1 MNFRTFLRENKM
13 DEPQNNV
20 SEINIIDEKPKQK
33 SASKQKKNSAGFI
46 ILIAL
51 IVITLG
57 FASYAVITRQDDSSA
72 PVNTEQNNT
81 NNKPIEIFKSFNFS
95 SENEK
100 GPVLPKGEYIAKIFI
115 TGVIQEENKT
125 YSQKWL
131 LNTIS
136 ALEKDDNNKGII
148 LFIDSPGGSV
158 YESDE
163 AYLAL
168 LQYQKSN
175 KPVWAY
181 MGSLAASGGYYISCG
196 AQYICANRNT
206 LTGSIGVIAGESVDL
221 TELMANL
228 GIKSKTFT
236 AGRNKNMLNYNSS
249 LTEEHEQIMQ
259 SIADECYE
267 QFTDIVAESRGLSK
281 EEVYKL
287 ADGRIY
293 TASQAKEASLI
304 NSIGT
309 LDELIETMQR
319 KEFDFAE
326 YETAD
331 FSYQKEDSIYRM
343 IMGSAKEFKKASL
356 GIPDAVMEVLE
367 PQIEFPAYYYK

>member
-1 MNFRTFLRENKM
+1 MKIKFSKDNYSKKGIAVFACTVALAAAIFIFNTANSALNKNKKSTISAVSNSETKIKDKLLGKKENKF
-13 DEPQNNV
+13 
-20 SEINIIDEKPKQK
+20 PK
-33 SASKQKKNSAGFI
+33 N
-46 ILIAL
+46 
-51 IVITLG
+51 
-57 FASYAVITRQDDSSA
+57 
-72 PVNTEQNNT
+72 
-81 NNKPIEIFKSFNFS
+81 
-95 SENEK
+95 
-100 GPVLPKGEYIAKIFI
+100 EYIAKLFI
-115 TGVIQEENKT
+115 KGVISESNDSYNQEWIL
-125 YSQKWL
+125 S
-131 LNTIS
+131 TIKNLQEDTNNRGIVLVINS
-136 ALEKDDNNKGII
+136 PGGGVYQADEVFLALEKYKKETER
-148 LFIDSPGGSV
+148 PV
-158 YESDE
+158 Y
-163 AYLAL
+163 AYFT
-168 LQYQKSN
+168 
-175 KPVWAY
+175 
-181 MGSLAASGGYYISCG
+181 SLAASGGYYVGC
-196 AQYICANRNT
+196 AADYIMANRNS
-206 LTGSIGVIAGESVDL
+206 LTGSIGVIAGQFTDL
-221 TELMANL
+221 TGLMEKW
-228 GIKSKTFT
+228 GIKSTT
-236 AGRNKNMLNYNSS
+236 IHSGRNKLMGNFNEPM
-249 LTEEHEQIMQ
+249 TQEQQEIMQ

-267 QFTDIVAESRGLSK
+267 QFTDIVAETRGLSK

>member
-1 MNFRTFLRENKM
+1 MKIKFSKENYSKKGLAVFACTIILAAAIFIFNTASSALNKNAKSTISAVSNSDAKIKDKLLGKKENKF
-13 DEPQNNV
+13 
-20 SEINIIDEKPKQK
+20 PK
-33 SASKQKKNSAGFI
+33 N
-46 ILIAL
+46 
-51 IVITLG
+51 
-57 FASYAVITRQDDSSA
+57 
-72 PVNTEQNNT
+72 
-81 NNKPIEIFKSFNFS
+81 
-95 SENEK
+95 
-100 GPVLPKGEYIAKIFI
+100 EYIAKLFI
-115 TGVIQEENKT
+115 KGVISEANDSYNQEWIL
-125 YSQKWL
+125 S
-131 LNTIS
+131 TIKDLQEDTNNRGIILVINS
-136 ALEKDDNNKGII
+136 PGGGVYQADEVFLALEKYKKETER
-148 LFIDSPGGSV
+148 PV
-158 YESDE
+158 Y
-163 AYLAL
+163 AYFT
-168 LQYQKSN
+168 
-175 KPVWAY
+175 
-181 MGSLAASGGYYISCG
+181 SLAASGGYYVGC
-196 AQYICANRNT
+196 AADYIMANRNS
-206 LTGSIGVIAGESVDL
+206 LTGSIGVIAGQFTDL
-221 TELMANL
+221 TGLMEKW
-228 GIKSKTFT
+228 GIKSTT
-236 AGRNKNMLNYNSS
+236 IHAGRNKLMGNFNEPM
-249 LTEEHEQIMQ
+249 TQEQREIMQ

-331 FSYQKEDSIYRM
+331 FSYQKEDSIYSL

>member
-1 MNFRTFLRENKM
+1 MKIKFSKENYSKKGIAIFACTVALAAAIFIFNTANSALNKNTKSTISAVSNSETKIKDKLLGKKENKF
-13 DEPQNNV
+13 
-20 SEINIIDEKPKQK
+20 PK
-33 SASKQKKNSAGFI
+33 N
-46 ILIAL
+46 
-51 IVITLG
+51 
-57 FASYAVITRQDDSSA
+57 
-72 PVNTEQNNT
+72 
-81 NNKPIEIFKSFNFS
+81 
-95 SENEK
+95 
-100 GPVLPKGEYIAKIFI
+100 EYIAKLFI
-115 TGVIQEENKT
+115 KGVISESNDSYNQEWIL
-125 YSQKWL
+125 S
-131 LNTIS
+131 TIKNLQEDTNNRGIVLVINS
-136 ALEKDDNNKGII
+136 PGGGVYQADEVFLALEKYKKETER
-148 LFIDSPGGSV
+148 PV
-158 YESDE
+158 Y
-163 AYLAL
+163 AYFT
-168 LQYQKSN
+168 
-175 KPVWAY
+175 
-181 MGSLAASGGYYISCG
+181 SLAASGGYYVGC
-196 AQYICANRNT
+196 AADYIMANRNS
-206 LTGSIGVIAGESVDL
+206 LTGSIGVIAGQFTDL
-221 TELMANL
+221 TGLMEKW
-228 GIKSKTFT
+228 GIKSTT
-236 AGRNKNMLNYNSS
+236 IHSGRNKLMGNFNEPM
-249 LTEEHEQIMQ
+249 TQEQQEIMQ

>member
-1 MNFRTFLRENKM
+1 MKIKFSKDNYSKKGIAVFACTVALAAAIFIFNTANSALNKNKKSTISAVSNSETKIKDKLLGKKENKF
-13 DEPQNNV
+13 
-20 SEINIIDEKPKQK
+20 PK
-33 SASKQKKNSAGFI
+33 N
-46 ILIAL
+46 
-51 IVITLG
+51 
-57 FASYAVITRQDDSSA
+57 
-72 PVNTEQNNT
+72 
-81 NNKPIEIFKSFNFS
+81 
-95 SENEK
+95 
-100 GPVLPKGEYIAKIFI
+100 EYIAKLFI
-115 TGVIQEENKT
+115 KGVISESNDSYNQEWIL
-125 YSQKWL
+125 S
-131 LNTIS
+131 TIKNLQEDTNNRGIVLVINS
-136 ALEKDDNNKGII
+136 PGGGVYQADEVFLALEKYKKETER
-148 LFIDSPGGSV
+148 PV
-158 YESDE
+158 Y
-163 AYLAL
+163 AYFT
-168 LQYQKSN
+168 
-175 KPVWAY
+175 
-181 MGSLAASGGYYISCG
+181 SLAASGGYYVGC
-196 AQYICANRNT
+196 AADYIMANRNS
-206 LTGSIGVIAGESVDL
+206 LTGSIGVIAGQFTDL
-221 TELMANL
+221 TGLMEKW
-228 GIKSKTFT
+228 GIKSTT
-236 AGRNKNMLNYNSS
+236 IHSGRNKLMGNFNEPM
-249 LTEEHEQIMQ
+249 TQEQREIMQ

>member
-1 MNFRTFLRENKM
+1 MKIKFSKDNYSKKGIAVFACTVALAATIFIFNTANSALNKNTKSTISAVSNSETKIKDKLLGKKENKF
-13 DEPQNNV
+13 
-20 SEINIIDEKPKQK
+20 PK
-33 SASKQKKNSAGFI
+33 N
-46 ILIAL
+46 
-51 IVITLG
+51 
-57 FASYAVITRQDDSSA
+57 
-72 PVNTEQNNT
+72 
-81 NNKPIEIFKSFNFS
+81 
-95 SENEK
+95 
-100 GPVLPKGEYIAKIFI
+100 EYIAKLFI
-115 TGVIQEENKT
+115 KGVISESNDSYNQEWIL
-125 YSQKWL
+125 S
-131 LNTIS
+131 TIKNLQEDTNNRGIVLVINS
-136 ALEKDDNNKGII
+136 PGGGVYQADEVFLALEKYKKETER
-148 LFIDSPGGSV
+148 PV
-158 YESDE
+158 Y
-163 AYLAL
+163 AYFT
-168 LQYQKSN
+168 
-175 KPVWAY
+175 
-181 MGSLAASGGYYISCG
+181 SLAASGGYYVGC
-196 AQYICANRNT
+196 AADYIMANRNS
-206 LTGSIGVIAGESVDL
+206 LTGSIGVIAGQFTDL
-221 TELMANL
+221 TGLMEKW
-228 GIKSKTFT
+228 GIKSTT
-236 AGRNKNMLNYNSS
+236 IHSGRNKLMGNFNEPM
-249 LTEEHEQIMQ
+249 TQEQQEIMQ

>member
-1 MNFRTFLRENKM
+1 MKIKFSKDNYSKKGIAVFACTVALAAAIFIFNTANSALNKNTKSTISAVSNSETKIKDKLLGKKENKF
-13 DEPQNNV
+13 
-20 SEINIIDEKPKQK
+20 PK
-33 SASKQKKNSAGFI
+33 N
-46 ILIAL
+46 
-51 IVITLG
+51 
-57 FASYAVITRQDDSSA
+57 
-72 PVNTEQNNT
+72 
-81 NNKPIEIFKSFNFS
+81 
-95 SENEK
+95 
-100 GPVLPKGEYIAKIFI
+100 EYIAKLFI
-115 TGVIQEENKT
+115 KGVISESNDSYNQEWIL
-125 YSQKWL
+125 S
-131 LNTIS
+131 TIKNLQEDTNNRGIVLVINS
-136 ALEKDDNNKGII
+136 PGGGVYQADEVFLALEKYKKKTER
-148 LFIDSPGGSV
+148 PV
-158 YESDE
+158 Y
-163 AYLAL
+163 AYFT
-168 LQYQKSN
+168 
-175 KPVWAY
+175 
-181 MGSLAASGGYYISCG
+181 SLAASGGYYVGC
-196 AQYICANRNT
+196 AADYIMANRNS
-206 LTGSIGVIAGESVDL
+206 LTGSIGVIAGQFTDL
-221 TELMANL
+221 TGLMEKW
-228 GIKSKTFT
+228 GIKSTT
-236 AGRNKNMLNYNSS
+236 IHSGRNKLMGNFNEPM
-249 LTEEHEQIMQ
+249 TQEQREIMQ

>member
-1 MNFRTFLRENKM
+1 MKIKFSKENYSKKGIAVFACTVALAAAIFIFNTANSALNKNKKSTISAVSNSETKIKDKLLGKKENKF
-13 DEPQNNV
+13 
-20 SEINIIDEKPKQK
+20 PK
-33 SASKQKKNSAGFI
+33 N
-46 ILIAL
+46 
-51 IVITLG
+51 
-57 FASYAVITRQDDSSA
+57 
-72 PVNTEQNNT
+72 
-81 NNKPIEIFKSFNFS
+81 
-95 SENEK
+95 
-100 GPVLPKGEYIAKIFI
+100 EYIAKLFI
-115 TGVIQEENKT
+115 KGVISESNDSYNQEWIL
-125 YSQKWL
+125 S
-131 LNTIS
+131 TIKNLQEDTNNRGIILVINS
-136 ALEKDDNNKGII
+136 PGGGVYQADEVFLALEKYKKKTEH
-148 LFIDSPGGSV
+148 PV
-158 YESDE
+158 Y
-163 AYLAL
+163 AYFT
-168 LQYQKSN
+168 
-175 KPVWAY
+175 
-181 MGSLAASGGYYISCG
+181 SLAASGGYYVGC
-196 AQYICANRNT
+196 AADYIMANRNS
-206 LTGSIGVIAGESVDL
+206 LTGSIGVIAGQFTDL
-221 TELMANL
+221 TGLMEKW
-228 GIKSKTFT
+228 GIKSTT
-236 AGRNKNMLNYNSS
+236 IHSGRNKLMGNFNEPM
-249 LTEEHEQIMQ
+249 TQEQQEIMQ

>member
-1 MNFRTFLRENKM
+1 MKIKFSTENYSKKGLAVFACTIILAAAIFIFKTANSILSKNTKSTISTVSNSEAKIKDKLLGKKENKF
-13 DEPQNNV
+13 
-20 SEINIIDEKPKQK
+20 PK
-33 SASKQKKNSAGFI
+33 S
-46 ILIAL
+46 
-51 IVITLG
+51 
-57 FASYAVITRQDDSSA
+57 
-72 PVNTEQNNT
+72 
-81 NNKPIEIFKSFNFS
+81 
-95 SENEK
+95 
-100 GPVLPKGEYIAKIFI
+100 EYIAKLFI
-115 TGVIQEENKT
+115 KGVISEANDSYNQEWILSTIKDLQEDENNRGIVLVINSPGGGV
-125 YSQKWL
+125 YQADEVFL
-131 LNTIS
+131 
-136 ALEKDDNNKGII
+136 ALEKYKKETER
-148 LFIDSPGGSV
+148 PV
-158 YESDE
+158 Y
-163 AYLAL
+163 AYFT
-168 LQYQKSN
+168 
-175 KPVWAY
+175 
-181 MGSLAASGGYYISCG
+181 SLAASGGYYVGC
-196 AQYICANRNT
+196 AADYIMANRNS
-206 LTGSIGVIAGESVDL
+206 LTGSIGVIAGQFTDL
-221 TELMANL
+221 TGFMEKW
-228 GIKSKTFT
+228 GIKSTT
-236 AGRNKNMLNYNSS
+236 IHAGRNKLMGNFNEPM
-249 LTEEHEQIMQ
+249 TQEQRNIMQ

-331 FSYQKEDSIYRM
+331 FSYKKEDSIYSL

>member
-1 MNFRTFLRENKM
+1 MKIKFSTENYSKKGLAVFACTIILAAAIFIFNTASSALNKNTKSTISAVSNSEAKIKDKLLGKKENKF
-13 DEPQNNV
+13 
-20 SEINIIDEKPKQK
+20 PK
-33 SASKQKKNSAGFI
+33 N
-46 ILIAL
+46 
-51 IVITLG
+51 
-57 FASYAVITRQDDSSA
+57 
-72 PVNTEQNNT
+72 
-81 NNKPIEIFKSFNFS
+81 
-95 SENEK
+95 
-100 GPVLPKGEYIAKIFI
+100 EYIAKVFI
-115 TGVIQEENKT
+115 KGVISEANDSYNQEWILSTIKDLQEDENNRGIVLVINSPGGGV
-125 YSQKWL
+125 YQADEVFL
-131 LNTIS
+131 
-136 ALEKDDNNKGII
+136 ALEKYKKETER
-148 LFIDSPGGSV
+148 PV
-158 YESDE
+158 Y
-163 AYLAL
+163 AYFT
-168 LQYQKSN
+168 
-175 KPVWAY
+175 
-181 MGSLAASGGYYISCG
+181 SLAASGGYYVGC
-196 AQYICANRNT
+196 AADYIMANRNS
-206 LTGSIGVIAGESVDL
+206 LTGSIGVIAGQFTDL
-221 TELMANL
+221 TGLMEKW
-228 GIKSKTFT
+228 GIKSTT
-236 AGRNKNMLNYNSS
+236 IHAGRNKLMGNFNEPM
-249 LTEEHEQIMQ
+249 TQEQRNIMQ

-331 FSYQKEDSIYRM
+331 FSYQKEDSIYSL

>member
-1 MNFRTFLRENKM
+1 MKIKFSKENYSKKGLAVFACTIILAAAIFIFNTASSALNKNAKSTISAVSNSDSKIKDKLLGKKENKF
-13 DEPQNNV
+13 
-20 SEINIIDEKPKQK
+20 PK
-33 SASKQKKNSAGFI
+33 N
-46 ILIAL
+46 
-51 IVITLG
+51 
-57 FASYAVITRQDDSSA
+57 
-72 PVNTEQNNT
+72 
-81 NNKPIEIFKSFNFS
+81 
-95 SENEK
+95 
-100 GPVLPKGEYIAKIFI
+100 EYIAKLFI
-115 TGVIQEENKT
+115 KGVISEANDSYNQEWIL
-125 YSQKWL
+125 S
-131 LNTIS
+131 TIKDLQEDTNNRGIVLVINS
-136 ALEKDDNNKGII
+136 PGGGVYQADEVFLALEKYKKETER
-148 LFIDSPGGSV
+148 PV
-158 YESDE
+158 Y
-163 AYLAL
+163 AYFT
-168 LQYQKSN
+168 
-175 KPVWAY
+175 
-181 MGSLAASGGYYISCG
+181 SLAASGGYYVGC
-196 AQYICANRNT
+196 AADYIMANRNS
-206 LTGSIGVIAGESVDL
+206 LTGSIGVIAGQFTDL
-221 TELMANL
+221 TGLMEKW
-228 GIKSKTFT
+228 GIKSTT
-236 AGRNKNMLNYNSS
+236 IHAGRNKLMGNFNEPM
-249 LTEEHEQIMQ
+249 TQEQREIMQ

-331 FSYQKEDSIYRM
+331 FSYQKEDSIYSL

>member
-1 MNFRTFLRENKM
+1 MKIKFSKENYSKKGLAVFACTIILAAAIFIFNTASSVLNKNAKSSISAVSNSEAKIKDKLLGKKENKF
-13 DEPQNNV
+13 
-20 SEINIIDEKPKQK
+20 PK
-33 SASKQKKNSAGFI
+33 N
-46 ILIAL
+46 
-51 IVITLG
+51 
-57 FASYAVITRQDDSSA
+57 
-72 PVNTEQNNT
+72 
-81 NNKPIEIFKSFNFS
+81 
-95 SENEK
+95 
-100 GPVLPKGEYIAKIFI
+100 EYIAKLFI
-115 TGVIQEENKT
+115 KGVISEANDSYNQEWIL
-125 YSQKWL
+125 S
-131 LNTIS
+131 TIKDLQEDMNNRGIVLVINS
-136 ALEKDDNNKGII
+136 PGGGVYQADEVFLALEKYKKETER
-148 LFIDSPGGSV
+148 PV
-158 YESDE
+158 Y
-163 AYLAL
+163 AYFT
-168 LQYQKSN
+168 
-175 KPVWAY
+175 
-181 MGSLAASGGYYISCG
+181 SLAASGGYYVGC
-196 AQYICANRNT
+196 AADYIMANRNS
-206 LTGSIGVIAGESVDL
+206 LTGSIGVIAGQFTDL
-221 TELMANL
+221 TGLMEKW
-228 GIKSKTFT
+228 GVKSTT
-236 AGRNKNMLNYNSS
+236 IHAGRNKLMGNFNEPM
-249 LTEEHEQIMQ
+249 TQEQRNIMQ

-331 FSYQKEDSIYRM
+331 FSYQKEDSIYSL